1 MLSKQSRE
9 PQDITKVIAAFEEW
23 RGSRTKRGSIP
34 EQLWQAATALSPIYS
49 THEIARA
56 LKLDYSKLK
65 LRIKESS
72 SRGGGVGFIELKA
85 ESLLAQN
92 QCTIELESPK
102 GFQMVIRSQG
112 IFPAQLAPIITAF
125 LGASR

>member
-1 MLSKQSRE
+1 MFTEQFKE
-9 PQDITKVIAAFEEW
+9 PQDLQTVIAAFDEW
-23 RGSRTKRGSIP
+23 RRSRTKRETIP
-34 EQLWQAATALSPIYS
+34 EHLWHAATALSPIYS

-112 IFPAQLAPIITAF
+112 SFPAQLAPIITAF